1 MKMQITV
8 QVDEELYRMIEAEA
22 ETEDRAIAAQVRR
35 ILKEHYKDTIT
46 IKEDT

>member
-8 QVDEELYRMIEAEA
+8 QVDEELYKMIQAEA

-35 ILKEHYKDTIT
+35 ILKDHYKEMIIIDD
-46 IKEDT
+46 ES